1 MSNVRSFGGRG
12 AGVEREVLISE
23 DSARE
28 DNPGAVL
35 HDIEAFVKALLDCGR
50 YDRSDF
56 PPATLASGGL
66 ALYIGGVNGG
76 GHSGFLQYHGSEL
89 FKFVKPGIALAG
101 LSESLG
107 PIWSGYEAYIAAEGR
122 REPYAEDGKPIRLS
136 ARKLGKLI
144 EGLFPPDP
152 FELYFPEEAWRS
164 PVLQDLDNR
173 FNAVADDAAARL
185 KRFVLALPNV
195 RLLPGADWMAEMK
208 RLQNGQ

>member
-1 MSNVRSFGGRG
+1 VQNFGGRG
-12 AGVEREVLISE
+12 AGVVRDVLLSE
-23 DSARE
+23 ESARQ
-28 DNPGAVL
+28 DDPGAVL
-35 HDIEAFVKALLDCGR
+35 HDIEAFVKALLECGR

-76 GHSGFLQYHGSEL
+76 GHSGFLQYHGGEL
-89 FKFVKPGIALAG
+89 FNFVKPGIALAG
-101 LSESLG
+101 LSGSLG

-122 REPYAEDGKPIRLS
+122 PEPYPEDGQPIKLS
-136 ARKLGKLI
+136 KGKLEKLL

-164 PVLQDLDNR
+164 PILQDLDNR
-173 FNAVADDAAARL
+173 FNAVSDDAAAQL

-195 RLLPGADWMAEMK
+195 RLLSSADWMAELK
-208 RLQNGQ
+208 RLRSK

>member
-107 PIWSGYEAYIAAEGR
+107 PIWSGYEAYIAAEG
-122 REPYAEDGKPIRLS
+122 
-136 ARKLGKLI
+136 
-144 EGLFPPDP
+144 
-152 FELYFPEEAWRS
+152 PER
-164 PVLQDLDNR
+164 
-173 FNAVADDAAARL
+173 
-185 KRFVLALPNV
+185 ALPGRRQADQTV
-195 RLLPGADWMAEMK
+195 RAEA
-208 RLQNGQ
+208 REAHRGIVPAGPV

>member
-1 MSNVRSFGGRG
+1 LSNVQNFGGRG
-12 AGVEREVLISE
+12 AGVVRDVLISE
-23 DSARE
+23 ESARQG
-28 DNPGAVL
+28 DPGAVL
-35 HDIEAFVKALLDCGR
+35 HDIEAFVKALLECAR

-89 FKFVKPGIALAG
+89 FNFVKPGIALAG
-101 LSESLG
+101 LSGSLG

-122 REPYAEDGKPIRLS
+122 PEPYPEDGQPIKLS
-136 ARKLGKLI
+136 KGKLEKLL

-173 FNAVADDAAARL
+173 FNAVSDDAAAQL

-195 RLLPGADWMAEMK
+195 RLLPSADWMAELK
-208 RLQNGQ
+208 RLWSK

>member
-1 MSNVRSFGGRG
+1 MSNVQNFGGRG
-12 AGVEREVLISE
+12 AGVVRDVLISE
-23 DSARE
+23 ESARQ
-28 DNPGAVL
+28 DDPGAVL
-35 HDIEAFVKALLDCGR
+35 HDIEAFVKALLESGR

-89 FKFVKPGIALAG
+89 FNFVKPGIALAG
-101 LSESLG
+101 LSGSLG

-122 REPYAEDGKPIRLS
+122 PEPYPEDGEPIKLS
-136 ARKLGKLI
+136 KGKLEKLL

-173 FNAVADDAAARL
+173 FNAVSDDAAAQL

-195 RLLPGADWMAEMK
+195 RLLPSADWMAELK
-208 RLQNGQ
+208 RLRSP